1 MRTTKSQQAQS
12 HRLIIRTA
20 VDLMTQHGFEGTTM
34 KQIARA
40 ADLGDA
46 TIYKY
51 FPTKEKLVLAY
62 FEQAAGDA
70 LALAARSQSQAAA
83 MQAGA
88 GQAAQDQPAFSL
100 QEQMQL
106 LIDSLLEIL
115 LADREFVAIARKL
128 MQRTPMLLLGEELP
142 GKALLKQAFAAML
155 AQAESTGEIM
165 PCGFKPSLSALLADY
180 VVAVIAYWLRDESEA
195 FGNTTQMVDL
205 SLGVLVL
212 ALKSGLVDK
221 LLELGGFMVRSQ
233 LARLMHEGSGLID
246 VLALVRRAGT
256 YKARPHTTEAAKPR
270 KTTARGDRAGVKT
283 ARENARA
290 TTRTVVARKAAGAR
304 K

>member
-1 MRTTKSQQAQS
+1 MRTTRSQQAQS

-20 VDLMTQHGFEGTTM
+20 VDLMTEHGFEGTTM

-40 ADLGDA
+40 AGLGDA

-62 FEQAAGDA
+62 FEQAVGDA
-70 LALAARSQSQAAA
+70 LALAARSQSQAEEG
-83 MQAGA
+83 QGA
-88 GQAAQDQPAFSL
+88 EDQPPFSL

-128 MQRTPMLLLGEELP
+128 MQRTPMLLVGDELP
-142 GKALLKQAFAAML
+142 GKALLTQACANML
-155 AQAESTGEIM
+155 AQAESAGEIV
-165 PCGFKPSLSALLADY
+165 PCGFKPSLSSLLADY
-180 VVAVIAYWLRDESEA
+180 VVAVISYWLRDESEA
-195 FGNTTQMVDL
+195 FGNTTQMADL

-221 LLELGGFMVRSQ
+221 LLALGGFMVRSQ
-233 LARLMHEGSGLID
+233 LARLMRDGSGLMD
-246 VLALVRRAGT
+246 VLALARRAGT
-256 YKARPHTTEAAKPR
+256 AKAAPR
-270 KTTARGDRAGVKT
+270 KAP
-283 ARENARA
+283 
-290 TTRTVVARKAAGAR
+290 GAR

>member
-40 ADLGDA
+40 AGLGDA

-62 FEQAAGDA
+62 FEQAMGDA
-70 LALAARSQSQAAA
+70 LALAAKTEDQA
-83 MQAGA
+83 
-88 GQAAQDQPAFSL
+88 AFSL
-100 QEQMQL
+100 QEKMQL
-106 LIDSLLEIL
+106 LVDSLLELL

-128 MQRTPMLLLGEELP
+128 MQRTPMLLVGDELP
-142 GKALLKQAFAAML
+142 GKALLKEAFATML
-155 AQAESTGEIM
+155 AEAESTGEIM
-165 PCGFKPSLSALLADY
+165 TCGFKPSLSALLADY

-221 LLELGGFMVRSQ
+221 LLALGGFMVRSQ
-233 LARLMHEGSGLID
+233 LARLMRDGSGLMD
-246 VLALVRRAGT
+246 VLALARSATSGRVQSGKDPSNKGGPKKAGAKT
-256 YKARPHTTEAAKPR
+256 DVHTGARSAKRTE
-270 KTTARGDRAGVKT
+270 
-283 ARENARA
+283 
-290 TTRTVVARKAAGAR
+290 TRTGKLI
-304 K
+304 

>member
-40 ADLGDA
+40 ANLGDA

-70 LALAARSQSQAAA
+70 LTLAANTEDQS
-83 MQAGA
+83 
-88 GQAAQDQPAFSL
+88 AFSL

-128 MQRTPMLLLGEELP
+128 MQRTPMLLLSEELP

-155 AQAESTGEIM
+155 AEAERTGEIV

-180 VVAVIAYWLRDESEA
+180 VAAVVAYWLRDESEA

-212 ALKSGLVDK
+212 ALQSGLVNK
-221 LLELGGFMVRSQ
+221 LLALGGFMVRSQ
-233 LARLMHEGSGLID
+233 LSRLMQDGSGLMD
-246 VLALVRRAGT
+246 VLALARRATVG
-256 YKARPHTTEAAKPR
+256 KAQAHK
-270 KTTARGDRAGVKT
+270 AGPKET
-283 ARENARA
+283 RE
-290 TTRTVVARKAAGAR
+290 RTGKRTGKR
-304 K
+304 L

>member
-40 ADLGDA
+40 AGLGDA

-70 LALAARSQSQAAA
+70 LTLAANTEDQS
-83 MQAGA
+83 
-88 GQAAQDQPAFSL
+88 AFSL

-115 LADREFVAIARKL
+115 LADREFVAISRKL
-128 MQRTPMLLLGEELP
+128 MQRTPMLLLGDELP
-142 GKALLKQAFAAML
+142 GKALLKQAFSALL
-155 AQAESTGEIM
+155 AQAEGTGEIV

-180 VVAVIAYWLRDESEA
+180 AVAVIAYWLRDESEA

-205 SLGVLVL
+205 SVGVLVL
-212 ALKSGLVDK
+212 ALQSGLVDK
-221 LLELGGFMVRSQ
+221 LLALGGFMVRSQ
-233 LARLMHEGSGLID
+233 LSRLMQDGSGLMD
-246 VLALVRRAGT
+246 VLALARRATSSKAQANTAGPKKPSAQARTQKSASTGT
-256 YKARPHTTEAAKPR
+256 RPGKRTSARTGK
-270 KTTARGDRAGVKT
+270 
-283 ARENARA
+283 NS
-290 TTRTVVARKAAGAR
+290 
-304 K
+304 